1 MGSYCERSLKSM
13 SSRVDVI
20 SIAGKDYGPNCD
32 LLESDLP
39 DDLLKEAIQ
48 SEYSILSS
56 TIPDTEQGS
65 IDWLEQRK
73 KRVTSSN
80 FGTICKRRVGA
91 INKCMCALHTLPS
104 KMHISISLCIELEM
118 HNQIHHQ
125 SSTYIH
131 CEIWSLSW
139 WGRQYCIWDCAF
151 CP

>member
-1 MGSYCERSLKSM
+1 M
-13 SSRVDVI
+13 SSRFDVI
-20 SIAGKDYGPNCD
+20 SIAGKDYGPNCN
-32 LLESDLP
+32 LLDSDLP

-91 INKCMCALHTLPS
+91 INKCMCALHT
-104 KMHISISLCIELEM
+104 
-118 HNQIHHQ
+118 
-125 SSTYIH
+125 
-131 CEIWSLSW
+131 
-139 WGRQYCIWDCAF
+139 
-151 CP
+151 

>member
-1 MGSYCERSLKSM
+1 M

-20 SIAGKDYGPNCD
+20 SIAGKDYGPNCN
-32 LLESDLP
+32 LLDSDLP

-80 FGTICKRRVGA
+80 FGIICKRRVGA
-91 INKCMCALHTLPS
+91 TNICMCALQTLPS
-104 KMHISISLCIELEM
+104 KMHISISLILCIELEM

-131 CEIWSLSW
+131 CEIWSLS
-139 WGRQYCIWDCAF
+139 
-151 CP
+151 